1 MTATTEIAAC
11 RTSFE
16 RGWTLAEHGEH
27 LESPRLFPLRTFP
40 CRVGRQSS
48 ANIRLLHPT
57 VSGLHAE
64 IGRVGQQLHVRD
76 LGSRNGTFVNGMRAD
91 QWMPFHEGDLL
102 QLGTIV
108 FRLTVEQPAATPQ
121 ATFASNDVNDLA
133 LALAQFD
140 KLMDE
145 KAYMAYFQPIVFI
158 EDGALYAY
166 EALGRSRLFGLNQP
180 AIMFKA
186 AAYFNMEAELSRQ
199 LRNEGIAG
207 MSAREETH
215 LFLNTHPTE
224 LTDLPQLI
232 TSLRV
237 LRKAYPDPA
246 ITLEIHESA
255 AVDMTNM
262 RLLRLALN
270 DLRMGLAFDDFG
282 AGQARLAELTE
293 TRPDFLKFDMRLI
306 RNIHKS
312 PERMDLAG
320 TLVKIARGLSIAT
333 IAEGIETA
341 DEAAACRQI
350 GFELAQ
356 GFYYGRPATAQ
367 TYCSQK
373 AEPAVPAAT

>member
-1 MTATTEIAAC
+1 MTATTEITTG
-11 RTSFE
+11 RPSLE
-16 RGWTLAEHGEH
+16 RGWTLAEHGEN
-27 LESPRLFPLRTFP
+27 LESPRLFPLRSFP
-40 CRVGRQSS
+40 CRVGRQST

-64 IGRVGQQLHVRD
+64 IGRAGQQLHVRD
-76 LGSRNGTFVNGMRAD
+76 LGSRNGTFVNGKRAD
-91 QWMPFHEGDLL
+91 QWTPFNEGDLL
-102 QLGTIV
+102 QLGTVV
-108 FRLTVEQPAATPQ
+108 FRLTVEQAAVTPQ
-121 ATFASNDVNDLA
+121 ATYASNDVNDLA

-145 KAYMAYFQPIVFI
+145 KAYMAYFQPIVYA
-158 EDGALYAY
+158 EDGSLYAY

-199 LRNEGIAG
+199 LRTEGIAG
-207 MSAREETH
+207 LCAKGETH

-232 TSLRV
+232 TSLRF

-306 RNIHKS
+306 RNIHQS
-312 PERMDLAG
+312 PERMDLVG
-320 TLVKIARGLSIAT
+320 TLVKVARSLSIAT
-333 IAEGIETA
+333 IAEGIESA
-341 DEAAACRQI
+341 EEAAACRQI

-367 TYCSQK
+367 TYFAQK
-373 AEPAVPAAT
+373 AEVAVGI

>member
-1 MTATTEIAAC
+1 MTATTFITP
-11 RTSFE
+11 RRSGVE

-40 CRVGRQSS
+40 CRIGRQST

-64 IGRVGQQLHVRD
+64 IGRAGQQLHVRD
-76 LGSRNGTFVNGMRAD
+76 VGSRNGTFVNGKRAD
-91 QWMPFHEGDLL
+91 QWTPFNEGDLL
-102 QLGTIV
+102 QLGTVV
-108 FRLTVEQPAATPQ
+108 FRLTIEQAAAAPQ
-121 ATFASNDVNDLA
+121 VTYASNDVTDLA

-145 KAYMAYFQPIVFI
+145 RAYMAYFQPIVYAD
-158 EDGALYAY
+158 DGSIYAY

-199 LRNEGIAG
+199 LRSEGIAG
-207 MSAREETH
+207 LGMEGGTH

-224 LTDLPQLI
+224 LADMPQLI

-237 LRKAYPDPA
+237 LRKTYPDPA

-255 AVDMTNM
+255 AVDLTNLK
-262 RLLRLALN
+262 LLRLALN
-270 DLRMGLAFDDFG
+270 DLNMGLAFDDFG
-282 AGQARLAELTE
+282 AGQARLAELTDA
-293 TRPDFLKFDMRLI
+293 RPDFLKFDMRLI
-306 RNIHKS
+306 RNIHQS
-312 PERMDLAG
+312 PERQELVA
-320 TLVKIARGLSIAT
+320 TLVKVAGGLSIAT
-333 IAEGIETA
+333 IAEGVESA
-341 DEAAACRQI
+341 EEAAVCRQV

-356 GFYYGRPATAQ
+356 GFYYGRPGTAQ
-367 TYCSQK
+367 TYFAQRT
-373 AEPAVPAAT
+373 AVATAS